1 MQIEQS
7 KMDIKALLFEKLFNN
22 KNDSNINI
30 TVKQTYNK
38 MIDYL
43 NKLITDE
50 GNEANK
56 IYANGLKQIYK
67 NEYWQNVI
75 KQL

>member
-1 MQIEQS
+1 
-7 KMDIKALLFEKLFNN
+7 MDIKALLFEKLFNN

-67 NEYWQNVI
+67 NEYW
-75 KQL
+75 

>member
-38 MIDYL
+38 MTDYL

-56 IYANGLKQIYK
+56 IYANGLKQI
-67 NEYWQNVI
+67 
-75 KQL
+75 

>member
-1 MQIEQS
+1 MNVYF
-7 KMDIKALLFEKLFNN
+7 L
-22 KNDSNINI
+22 

-75 KQL
+75 KKL